1 MSNTIL
7 NALNAKEEKLQ
18 VKQDKAFDKMRDLE
32 KKRDIEI
39 STFVKNYFVGIETDL
54 EDVVYEDSTSY
65 MEISCKGKP
74 YEKQVWNDKLD
85 DYETITKYGRD
96 RIATI
101 YFDGDSWSS
110 KEEDRFINMG
120 MSTYSASDKYSQFQ
134 LNRFMY
140 LGEVAK
146 VIADFKDDILAGMN
160 KIYEGKK
167 KAIAKITEEN
177 SKLRSEI
184 DKVQSDRENY
194 KHDVIIR
201 DLEKGITIT
210 SERLPYLQVRF
221 DWGVGSIKGAKIT
234 RRSYS
239 GKSFDLELLRE
250 GRRWNSETD
259 EYENYTYDYPVEKVR
274 KQKIID
280 AFVNE
285 YSVSWDVQ

>member
-1 MSNTIL
+1 MSSTIL

-18 VKQDKAFDKMRDLE
+18 VKKDKAFDRMRDLE

-39 STFVKNYFVGIETDL
+39 CSFVKNYFEGIETDL
-54 EDVVYEDSTSY
+54 EDVVYEESTSY
-65 MEISCKGKP
+65 MEISCKGQPFVKEVWD
-74 YEKQVWNDKLD
+74 EKKD
-85 DYETITKYGRD
+85 DYVKVTKYGKD

-110 KEEDRFINMG
+110 KEDDRFINMG
-120 MSTYSASDKYSQFQ
+120 ISTYSASDKYSQFQ
-134 LNRFMY
+134 LNRFIY

-160 KIYEGKK
+160 KIYESKK
-167 KAIAKITEEN
+167 KAIQKANLEN
-177 SKLRSEI
+177 AKLRSEI
-184 DKVQSDRENY
+184 DKVQTDRENY

-210 SERLPYLQVRF
+210 SEKLPYLQVRF

-239 GKSFDLELLRE
+239 GKSFDLELLRT
-250 GRRWNSETD
+250 GRRWNNET
-259 EYENYTYDYPVEKVR
+259 ESYEDYTYDYPVEKVR

-285 YSVSWDVQ
+285 YNVSWDVQ

>member
-1 MSNTIL
+1 MSSTIL

-18 VKQDKAFDKMRDLE
+18 VKKDKALDIMRDLE
-32 KKRDIEI
+32 SKRDMEI
-39 STFVKNYFVGIETDL
+39 SAFVKNYFEGIETNL
-54 EDVVYEDSTSY
+54 EEVVYEDSTSY
-65 MEISCKGKP
+65 MEISCKGQPFVKEVWD
-74 YEKQVWNDKLD
+74 EKKD
-85 DYETITKYGRD
+85 DYVKVTKYGKD

-110 KEEDRFINMG
+110 KDQDRFINMG
-120 MSTYSASDKYSQFQ
+120 ISTYSASDKYSQFQ
-134 LNRFMY
+134 LDRFMY
-140 LGEVAK
+140 IGEVAK

-160 KIYEGKK
+160 KIYEDKK
-167 KAIAKITEEN
+167 KAIQKANLEN
-177 SKLRSEI
+177 AKLRSEI

-194 KHDVIIR
+194 KHDVILR

-210 SERLPYLQVRF
+210 SKKLPYLQVRF
-221 DWGVGSIKGAKIT
+221 DWGVGSIKEAKIT

-285 YSVSWDVQ
+285 YNVSWDVQ

>member
-1 MSNTIL
+1 MSSTIL

-18 VKQDKAFDKMRDLE
+18 VKKDKAFDKMRDLE
-32 KKRDIEI
+32 KERDMEI
-39 STFVKNYFVGIETDL
+39 SAFVKSYFEGIETNLVDI
-54 EDVVYEDSTSY
+54 DYEDSTSY
-65 MEISCKGKP
+65 MEISCLGKP

-96 RIATI
+96 RIGTV

-110 KEEDRFINMG
+110 KDQDRFINIG
-120 MSTYSASDKYSQFQ
+120 ISSYSASDKYSEFQ
-134 LNRFMY
+134 LERYMY
-140 LGEVAK
+140 MGEVAK
-146 VIADFKDDILAGMN
+146 VITDFKDDILAGMN
-160 KIYEGKK
+160 KIYESKK
-167 KAIAKITEEN
+167 KAIDKITEEN

-194 KHDVIIR
+194 KQDVILR

-239 GKSFDLELLRE
+239 GKSFDLALLRE
-250 GRRWNSETD
+250 GRRWNSETE